1 MFFPLFWRGSG
12 GNPQITSAQDRG
24 VSWRPPCRATR
35 KIHYFLSSPGAPRRA
50 AAGRRFR
57 AETLKLPAPRTVAPV
72 GVSWR
77 RLVRATRKI
86 HYFLVL
92 PGGASAG
99 CRGPPLSGGHPLIT
113 SSGAPLIALPLG
125 EGGEHGN
132 ARSHGEGTDVS
143 SSQYGLCVCVEPV
156 VRCHLGQRITRAQ
169 QQEGEHPPT
178 NARLHQRCSSSDAA
192 ARRFVRSTQNMPCGA
207 ILRRSATIW
216 CHFAAYCHDLP
227 EKQRGGRE

>member
-24 VSWRPPCRATR
+24 VSWR
-35 KIHYFLSSPGAPRRA
+35 
-50 AAGRRFR
+50 
-57 AETLKLPAPRTVAPV
+57 
-72 GVSWR
+72 
-77 RLVRATRKI
+77 RLVRATHKI

-92 PGGASAG
+92 PGGAAAG

-143 SSQYGLCVCVEPV
+143 SSQYGLCVCGT
-156 VRCHLGQRITRAQ
+156 RCAVPFGTHKTRAQ
-169 QQEGEHPPT
+169 QQEGEGRALTH
-178 NARLHQRCSSSDAA
+178 
-192 ARRFVRSTQNMPCGA
+192 
-207 ILRRSATIW
+207 LRRRRVVALIRCLLSSVKYSSLLLDSYPFSRSSIST
-216 CHFAAYCHDLP
+216 C
-227 EKQRGGRE
+227 

>member
-1 MFFPLFWRGSG
+1 M
-12 GNPQITSAQDRG
+12 
-24 VSWRPPCRATR
+24 
-35 KIHYFLSSPGAPRRA
+35 
-50 AAGRRFR
+50 
-57 AETLKLPAPRTVAPV
+57 APV

-77 RLVRATRKI
+77 RLVRATHKI

-143 SSQYGLCVCVEPV
+143 SSQNGLCVYET
-156 VRCHLGQRITRAQ
+156 RCAVPFGTTHDTSTTARGRALTHQRETASALQ
-169 QQEGEHPPT
+169 QQRCCSAAVCAKHPEYALWRRLAPFCDDLVLCCIVLPRFGAHSLEHE
-178 NARLHQRCSSSDAA
+178 L
-192 ARRFVRSTQNMPCGA
+192 
-207 ILRRSATIW
+207 IL
-216 CHFAAYCHDLP
+216 
-227 EKQRGGRE
+227 